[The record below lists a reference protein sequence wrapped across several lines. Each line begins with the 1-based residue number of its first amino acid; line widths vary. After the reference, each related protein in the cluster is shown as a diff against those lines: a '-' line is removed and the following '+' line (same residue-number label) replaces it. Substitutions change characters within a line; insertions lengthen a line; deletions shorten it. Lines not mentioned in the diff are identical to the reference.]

1 MLSNP
6 CRKGTGR
13 ESLRGSESGWRW
25 RPRKICRLA
34 SLCLLAAVS
43 VWWFSRLPAL
53 AFVPFLSGAKWKTFP
68 VVYKIHQG
76 GLPSTGNR
84 SEFVAVHAG
93 FEAWQR
99 LEDSAITFDYGGA
112 TEAQVA
118 AFDRTNVI
126 TFQDESFEFGSGV
139 VAVTLSFSDS
149 RSGAPEIVDAD
160 ILFSPNQIFSTD
172 GAPGTFDLQSVATHE
187 IGHLLGLDHTAIV
200 SAVMHP
206 SVRPNPT
213 GGRPQT
219 FGRVLQPDDETG
231 SSVLYPEPNF
241 ADSTGGI
248 SGRIVLDDA
257 GVFGAHVVALD
268 EKGRSMVSTLSLMN
282 GTYRISGLGPGTY
295 SVYAEPLDGPVRGSN
310 FGVLSDP
317 RRGYMFIDFKTTF
330 LGDTIDKD
338 ARQRVQVTAGDPQTG
353 FDITVSPPAA
363 PPLNI
368 TSPFW
373 GIRFFQGEQEEFRPF
388 GNGIISGSTFFV
400 LGEGVDL
407 GRTSIGSGGAEI
419 EVDVHQKAALGPR
432 SLFVQRS
439 NALAALS
446 GGVVVNSLPNPEV
459 FSIVPD
465 SGPRLGGTRVQVSGS
480 NFHEEI
486 SVSLGGI
493 PLQDLTWLDSGT
505 VQGTTGP
512 NGCGSL
518 ILLVVNPD
526 GSSARQESAFDAV
539 SPAPTIDSVSPGS
552 AEVASVVTL
561 SGTNFD
567 PVAEYNRVRFNDHP
581 AEVISATESRIVTV
595 VPFGATSGP
604 ITVEVCGQIATSSEF
619 SVLPLQPSRNRP
631 QPKFSY
637 LDLSRDSEASR
648 LDFRL
653 DEEEDQT
660 PDDSIARVALPFK
673 FTLFTRTFLEGSPVN
688 ISTNGWISLTPA
700 LAGTAEWEN
709 GRLPGHRVPRPNRSV
724 GRMPANLIAPFFHDL
739 VVGRAD
745 SGVYTRVLG
754 EAPKRRL
761 IVEWKNFSAYDDV
774 YDDDE
779 QGPQPDYT
787 TRLTFQAV
795 LYEGSNDIAFRY
807 RTLDGPLT
815 QGGSAT
821 IGLQNDGR
829 DQAIQFGFNRPR
841 LSEGRSIFFRFNP
854 EDGSY
859 AFEQFLP
866 LVTDTEEFRTNLGL
880 TADVLSGATVRLTLF
895 AAAGQPLGS
904 RTVSVPRGGLIQLN
918 HLVRYLLGTG
928 SNQLSNLSGSVLVA
942 SDQMVFPYVTQI
954 DNRSSDPSLDL
965 GAMSGG
971 TRLGI
976 LSTTSVNQFRSS
988 LVVLNVGDAAAE
1000 VTLLQR
1006 DSSGS
1011 LLHRQEVAIPS
1022 RGLFQSRDLHAD
1034 FGIGKVSGP
1043 LEILS
1048 TNGVPL
1054 IATSRVYAL
1063 DSGTSGFFRGLDLE
1077 GASSQAV
1084 IPISRE
1090 SGEFRSN
1097 LGITNLGE
1105 EPARVEV
1112 RLFDSSG
1119 TPLGMTS
1126 EQVPPFG
1133 LVQLNRVNRRLSGS
1147 GEGADTLGWIQ
1158 LSADR
1163 PVAGFVSQIN
1173 NQSSDPGFARS
1184 DVLSS
1189 SKLLIPSATNV
1200 NQFRSTITIVN
1211 AGNGEEARVRVRV
1224 RNRQGQTIGE
1234 SQNLTLPSDGIFH
1247 LDDLL
1252 GSLEVPSNFGP
1263 VEIESLNGVPLL
1275 AVSRVYSIHDDTGGF
1290 FLAQPF

>member
-1 MLSNP
+1 MSPNP
-6 CRKGTGR
+6 CNKGTGR
-13 ESLRGSESGWRW
+13 EPLRGSESGRRW
-25 RPRKICRLA
+25 RPRKIRRLA
-34 SLCLLAAVS
+34 FLCLLAVVS
-43 VWWFSRLPAL
+43 VWWISRLPVL
-53 AFVPFLSGAKWKTFP
+53 AFVPLASGAKWKTFP

-76 GLPSTGNR
+76 ALPSTGNR

-99 LEDSAITFDYGGA
+99 LEDSAITFAYGGA
-112 TEAQVA
+112 THAQFA
-118 AFDRTNVI
+118 AIDGTNLI
-126 TFQDESFEFGSGV
+126 SFQDESFEFGSMV
-139 VAVTLSFSDS
+139 VAVTLSLSNS
-149 RSGAPEIVDAD
+149 RNGAPEFEDAD
-160 ILFSPNQIFSTD
+160 ILFNPNQVFSTD

-206 SVRPNPT
+206 SVRENPT

-241 ADSTGGI
+241 ANSTGGI
-248 SGRIVLDDA
+248 AGRIVLDDA

-268 EKGRSMVSTLSLMN
+268 EKGRSMASTLSLKN
-282 GTYRISGLGPGTY
+282 GTYRISGLAPGTY
-295 SVYAEPLDGPVRGSN
+295 SLYAEPLDGPVMGSK

-317 RRGYMFIDFKTTF
+317 RLGYIFIDFKTTF

-338 ARQRVQVTAGDPQTG
+338 ARQRVQVTAGDAQKG
-353 FDITVSPPAA
+353 FDITVSPPAS

-373 GIRFFQGEQEEFRPF
+373 GIRFFRGTQEKFRPF
-388 GNGIISGSTFFV
+388 GSGFISGSTFFI

-407 GRTSIGSGGAEI
+407 GRTSFGSGGAEI
-419 EVDVHQKAALGPR
+419 EVDVHQDASLGPR
-432 SLFVQRS
+432 SLFVRS
-439 NALAALS
+439 PDALSALS
-446 GGVVVNSLPNPEV
+446 GGVVVKPLPNPEV
-459 FSIVPD
+459 FSIVPN
-465 SGPRLGGTRVQVSGS
+465 SGLRSGGTQVQVSGS

-493 PLQDLTWLDSGT
+493 PLRDLTWLDLGT

-512 NGCGSL
+512 NDCRSL

-526 GSSARQESAFDAV
+526 GSSDRLQSAFDAV
-539 SPAPTIDSVSPGS
+539 SPAPTIDAVSPLS
-552 AEVASVVTL
+552 AEVTSVVTL
-561 SGTNFD
+561 SGNNFH
-567 PVAEYNRVRFNDHP
+567 PVPEYNRVRFNNHP
-581 AEVISATESRIVTV
+581 AEVISATDSRIVTV

-604 ITVEVCGQIATSSEF
+604 ITVETCGQIASSTEF

-631 QPKFSY
+631 QPKYSY
-637 LDLSRDSEASR
+637 LDLTLDSEASR
-648 LDFRL
+648 LEFRP
-653 DEEEDQT
+653 DESGRIH
-660 PDDSIARVALPFK
+660 DDSAGRITLPFK

-688 ISTNGWISLTPA
+688 ISSNGWISLTPSV
-700 LAGTAEWEN
+700 AGTAEWEN
-709 GRLPGHRVPRPNRSV
+709 ESLPGKTVRHSDGTV
-724 GRMPANLIAPFFHDL
+724 GSMPANLIAPFFNDL
-739 VVGRAD
+739 VVGQSD
-745 SGVYTRVLG
+745 SGVFTRLLG
-754 EAPKRRL
+754 YAPDRRL
-761 IVEWKNFSAYDDV
+761 IVEWKNFSV

-779 QGPQPDYT
+779 QDPQPDYA

-795 LYEGSNDIAFRY
+795 LYEGSNDIAFLY
-807 RTLDGPLT
+807 RTLDGPLA
-815 QGGSAT
+815 QGESAT
-821 IGLQNDGR
+821 IGLQNDRR
-829 DQAIQFGFNRPR
+829 DRAIQFGFNRPR

-866 LVTDTEEFRTNLGL
+866 LVADTEEFRTNLGL

-895 AAAGQPLGS
+895 DASGQPLGS

-988 LVVLNVGDAAAE
+988 LVVLNVGDAAAD

-1097 LGITNLGE
+1097 LGITNLSE
-1105 EPARVEV
+1105 EPAKVEV
-1112 RLFDSSG
+1112 HLFDSEG
-1119 TPLGMTS
+1119 TRLGMTS

-1234 SQNLTLPSDGIFH
+1234 SQSLTLPINGIFH

>member
-1 MLSNP
+1 MSPNP
-6 CRKGTGR
+6 CNKGTGR
-13 ESLRGSESGWRW
+13 EPLRGSESGRPW
-25 RPRKICRLA
+25 RPRKIRRLA
-34 SLCLLAAVS
+34 SLCLLAVVS
-43 VWWFSRLPAL
+43 VWWISRLPVL

-99 LEDSAITFDYGGA
+99 LEDSAITFAYGGA

-118 AFDRTNVI
+118 ALDGTNLI
-126 TFQDESFEFGSGV
+126 SFQDDTYDFGSRV
-139 VAVTLSFSDS
+139 VAVTLTSFRRGID
-149 RSGAPEIVDAD
+149 PPPILDAD
-160 ILFSPNQIFSTD
+160 ILFSPNEIFSTA

-200 SAVMHP
+200 SATM
-206 SVRPNPT
+206 NPLA
-213 GGRPQT
+213 GSGVT
-219 FGRVLQPDDETG
+219 FFRVLQTDDRIG
-231 SSVLYPEPNF
+231 CSVLYPEPDF
-241 ADSTGGI
+241 SRSTGKIAG
-248 SGRIVLDDA
+248 SVLLEGE

-268 EKGRSMVSTLSLMN
+268 EEGRAVTSALSGEN
-282 GTYRISGLGPGTY
+282 GSYRISGLSPGSYTL
-295 SVYAEPLDGPVRGSN
+295 YAEPLDGPVLEDN
-310 FGVLSDP
+310 ILKP
-317 RRGYMFIDFKTTF
+317 RDSPSFNTRFTTTF
-330 LGDTIDKD
+330 LGQGPETETGEPVSV
-338 ARQRVQVTAGDPQTG
+338 AAGDALTG
-353 FDITVSPPAA
+353 LDISILPAA
-363 PPLNI
+363 SHHLNL
-368 TSPFW
+368 TSPQL
-373 GIRFFQGEQEEFRPF
+373 GARLPRGESESIRVF
-388 GNGIISGSTFFV
+388 GNGLGFGNNYFV
-400 LGEGVDL
+400 LGEGVVLDSP
-407 GRTSIGSGGAEI
+407 RSIGAAGAEI
-419 EVDVHQKAALGPR
+419 QVTAEGGASLGSR
-432 SLFVQRS
+432 SLFVEKGD
-439 NALAALS
+439 ALAALS
-446 GGVVVNSLPNPEV
+446 GGVDVTLPFPEV
-459 FSIVPD
+459 SGILPR
-465 SGPRLGGTRVQVSGS
+465 SGPRAGGTPVTVTGM
-480 NFHEEI
+480 NFHRETI
-486 SVSLGGI
+486 VSLDGI
-493 PLQDLTWLDSGT
+493 PLNDHKWLNAT
-505 VQGTTGP
+505 TIQGTTGP
-512 NGCGSL
+512 NGCRSL
-518 ILLVVNPD
+518 TLLVVNPD
-526 GSSARQESAFDAV
+526 GSNAHLQSAFDAV
-539 SPAPTIDSVSPGS
+539 SPAPTIDAVSPLS
-552 AEVASVVTL
+552 AEVTSMVTL
-561 SGTNFD
+561 SGNNFD
-567 PVAEYNRVRFNDHP
+567 PVPEYNRVRFNNHP
-581 AEVISATESRIVTV
+581 AEVISATDSRIVTV

-604 ITVEVCGQIATSSEF
+604 ITVEVCGQTATSSEF

-631 QPKFSY
+631 QPSFSY

-648 LDFRL
+648 LEFQL
-653 DEEEDQT
+653 DDEDQT
-660 PDDSIARVALPFK
+660 PDDSIARIALPFK

-688 ISTNGWISLTPA
+688 ISSNGWISFTPSVPP
-700 LAGTAEWEN
+700 TSEWEN
-709 GRLPGHRVPRPNRSV
+709 ESLPGKTVRHSDGTV
-724 GRMPANLIAPFFHDL
+724 GSMPANLIAPFFNDL
-739 VVGRAD
+739 VVGQSD
-745 SGVYTRVLG
+745 SGVFTRLLG
-754 EAPKRRL
+754 SAPNRRL
-761 IVEWKNFSAYDDV
+761 IVEWRNFSAYDD
-774 YDDDE
+774 DDQD
-779 QGPQPDYT
+779 PQPDYT

-795 LYEGSNDIAFRY
+795 LYEGSNDIAFLY

-815 QGGSAT
+815 QGDSAT
-821 IGLQNDGR
+821 IGLQNDRR

-841 LSEGRSIFFRFNP
+841 LSEGRSLFFRFNP

-866 LVTDTEEFRTNLGL
+866 LVADTEEFRTNLGL

-895 AAAGQPLGS
+895 DASGQPLGS

-1097 LGITNLGE
+1097 LGITNLSE
-1105 EPARVEV
+1105 EPAMVEV
-1112 RLFDSSG
+1112 RLFDSEG
-1119 TPLGMTS
+1119 TRLGMTS

-1211 AGNGEEARVRVRV
+1211 AGNGEEAQVRVRV

-1234 SQNLTLPSDGIFH
+1234 SQSLTLPINGIFH

>member
-1 MLSNP
+1 MSPNP
-6 CRKGTGR
+6 CNKGTGR
-13 ESLRGSESGWRW
+13 EPLRGSESGRPW
-25 RPRKICRLA
+25 RPRKIRRLA
-34 SLCLLAAVS
+34 FLCLLAVVS
-43 VWWFSRLPAL
+43 VWWISRLPVL
-53 AFVPFLSGAKWKTFP
+53 AFVPLASGAKWKTFP

-76 GLPSTGNR
+76 ALPSTGNR

-99 LEDSAITFDYGGA
+99 IEGSAIAFAYGGA
-112 TEAQVA
+112 THAQFA
-118 AFDRTNVI
+118 AIDGTNLI
-126 TFQDESFEFGSGV
+126 SFQDESFEFGSMV
-139 VAVTLSFSDS
+139 VAVTLSLSNS
-149 RSGAPEIVDAD
+149 RNGAPEFEDAD
-160 ILFSPNQIFSTD
+160 ILFNPNQVFSTD

-200 SAVMHP
+200 SATM
-206 SVRPNPT
+206 NPLA
-213 GGRPQT
+213 GSGVT
-219 FGRVLQPDDETG
+219 FFRVLQTDDRIG
-231 SSVLYPEPNF
+231 CSVLYPEPDF
-241 ADSTGGI
+241 SRSTGKIAG
-248 SGRIVLDDA
+248 SVLLEGE

-268 EKGRSMVSTLSLMN
+268 EEGRAVTSALSGEN
-282 GTYRISGLGPGTY
+282 GSYRISGLSPGSYTL
-295 SVYAEPLDGPVRGSN
+295 YAEPLDGPVLEDN
-310 FGVLSDP
+310 ILKP
-317 RRGYMFIDFKTTF
+317 RDSPSFNTRFTTTF
-330 LGDTIDKD
+330 LGQGPETETGEPVSV
-338 ARQRVQVTAGDPQTG
+338 AAGDALTG
-353 FDITVSPPAA
+353 LDISILPAA
-363 PPLNI
+363 SHHLNL
-368 TSPFW
+368 TSPQL
-373 GIRFFQGEQEEFRPF
+373 GARLPRGESESIRVF
-388 GNGIISGSTFFV
+388 GNGLGFGNNYFV
-400 LGEGVDL
+400 LGEGVVLDSP
-407 GRTSIGSGGAEI
+407 RSIGAAGAEI
-419 EVDVHQKAALGPR
+419 QVTAEGGASLGSR
-432 SLFVQRS
+432 SLFVEKGD
-439 NALAALS
+439 ALAALS
-446 GGVVVNSLPNPEV
+446 GGVDVTLPFPEV
-459 FSIVPD
+459 SGILPR
-465 SGPRLGGTRVQVSGS
+465 SGPRAGGTPVTVTGM
-480 NFHEEI
+480 NFHRETI
-486 SVSLGGI
+486 VSLDGI
-493 PLQDLTWLDSGT
+493 PLNDHKWLNAT
-505 VQGTTGP
+505 TIQGTTGP
-512 NGCGSL
+512 NGCRSL
-518 ILLVVNPD
+518 TLLVVNPD
-526 GSSARQESAFDAV
+526 GSNAHLQSAFDAV
-539 SPAPTIDSVSPGS
+539 SPAPTIDAVSPLS
-552 AEVASVVTL
+552 AEVTSVVTL
-561 SGTNFD
+561 SGNNFH
-567 PVAEYNRVRFNDHP
+567 PVPEYNRVRFNNHP
-581 AEVISATESRIVTV
+581 AEVISATDSRIVTV

-604 ITVEVCGQIATSSEF
+604 ITVEACGQIATSHEF

-631 QPKFSY
+631 QPKYSY
-637 LDLSRDSEASR
+637 LDLTLDSEASR
-648 LDFRL
+648 LEFR
-653 DEEEDQT
+653 
-660 PDDSIARVALPFK
+660 PDDSRRIHDDSAGRIALPFK
-673 FTLFTRTFLEGSPVN
+673 FTLFTKTFFEGSPVN
-688 ISTNGWISLTPA
+688 ISTNGWISLTPSV
-700 LAGTAEWEN
+700 AGTAEWEN
-709 GRLPGHRVPRPNRSV
+709 GRLPGHLVPRPDGSV

-739 VVGRAD
+739 VVGQAD

-754 EAPKRRL
+754 SAPDRRL
-761 IVEWKNFSAYDDV
+761 IVEWRNFSAYDD
-774 YDDDE
+774 DDQD
-779 QGPQPDYT
+779 PQPDYT

-815 QGGSAT
+815 QGDSAT
-821 IGLQNDGR
+821 IGLQNDRR

-841 LSEGRSIFFRFNP
+841 LSEGRSLFFRFNP

-880 TADVLSGATVRLTLF
+880 TADVLSGANVRLTLF
-895 AAAGQPLGS
+895 DDAGQPLGS

-1063 DSGTSGFFRGLDLE
+1063 DSGTSGFFRGLDLDR
-1077 GASSQAV
+1077 ASSQAV

-1097 LGITNLGE
+1097 LGITNLSE
-1105 EPARVEV
+1105 EPAMVDV
-1112 RLFDSSG
+1112 RLFDSEG
-1119 TPLGMTS
+1119 TRLGMTS

-1211 AGNGEEARVRVRV
+1211 AGNGEEAQVRVRV

-1234 SQNLTLPSDGIFH
+1234 SQSLTLPINGIFH

>member
-1 MLSNP
+1 MSSNLSTKKTGRGPLRGCVQSENP
-6 CRKGTGR
+6 CRHGR
-13 ESLRGSESGWRW
+13 AR
-25 RPRKICRLA
+25 RLVL
-34 SLCLLAAVS
+34 LCLLAAVCA
-43 VWWFSRLPAL
+43 WWILRPPAL
-53 AFVPFLSGAKWKTFP
+53 AFVPFLNGSKWKTLP
-68 VVYKIHQG
+68 VAYEIHQG

-84 SEFVAVHAG
+84 GEFLAVHAG
-93 FEAWQR
+93 FEAWEEI
-99 LEDSAITFDYGGA
+99 EDSAITFSYGGT
-112 TEAQVA
+112 TETHIA
-118 AFDRTNVI
+118 ALDYTNVVS
-126 TFQDESFEFGSGV
+126 FQDDSYDFGSDTL
-139 VAVTLSFSDS
+139 AVTLVFSRPDIQG
-149 RSGAPEIVDAD
+149 RQIVDAD
-160 ILFSPNQIFSTD
+160 IIFNPNRIFSMD
-172 GAPGTFDLQSVATHE
+172 GAPGTTDLESVAVHE
-187 IGHLLGLDHTAIV
+187 VGHLLGLDHTAIV
-200 SAVMHP
+200 SATM
-206 SVRPNPT
+206 NPLA
-213 GGRPQT
+213 GSGVT
-219 FGRVLQPDDETG
+219 FFRVLQTDDRIG
-231 SSVLYPEPNF
+231 CSVLYPTPEF
-241 ADSTGGI
+241 SRSTGELAGRVLLDG
-248 SGRIVLDDA
+248 SGVY
-257 GVFGAHVVALD
+257 GAHVVALD
-268 EKGRSMVSTLSLMN
+268 EAGRAVTSALS
-282 GTYRISGLGPGTY
+282 GKDGSYRISGLSPGSY
-295 SVYAEPLDGPVRGSN
+295 RLYAEPLDEPVGEDNILKPRLPSG
-310 FGVLSDP
+310 LPDP
-317 RRGYMFIDFKTTF
+317 LPFNTRFATAF
-330 LGDTIDKD
+330 LGKEADNPTGEPVSVAAGSTLIE
-338 ARQRVQVTAGDPQTG
+338 QR
-353 FDITVSPPAA
+353 ISVSPPAF
-363 PPLNI
+363 PHLNL
-368 TSPFW
+368 TSPHL
-373 GIRFFQGEQEEFRPF
+373 GARLQRGVSEKIRVF
-388 GNGIISGSTFFV
+388 GDGLGFGGRYFV
-400 LGEGVDL
+400 LGEGIVL
-407 GRTSIGSGGAEI
+407 GSPTSIRGTGAEF
-419 EVDVHQKAALGPR
+419 EVTVESSAPLGSR
-432 SLFVQRS
+432 SLFVEKGDF
-439 NALAALS
+439 LAALS
-446 GGVVVNSLPNPEV
+446 GGVDVTEAHPKVTNILPR
-459 FSIVPD
+459 
-465 SGPRLGGTRVQVSGS
+465 SGPRAGGTPVTVTGS
-480 NFHEEI
+480 NFDRDAI
-486 SVSLGGI
+486 VSLDGI
-493 PLQDLTWLDSGT
+493 PLNDQKWLNAGMI
-505 VQGTTGP
+505 QGTTGP
-512 NGCGSL
+512 NGCGTL
-518 ILLVVNPD
+518 NLLVINPD
-526 GSSARQESAFDAV
+526 GSGHTLQFAFETI
-539 SPAPTIDSVSPGS
+539 SSAPTIESVSPGS
-552 AEVASVVTL
+552 AEVTSVVTL
-561 SGTNFD
+561 SGNNFD
-567 PVAEYNRVRFNDHP
+567 PVPEYNRVRFNNHP
-581 AEVISATESRIVTV
+581 AEVISATDSRIVTV

-604 ITVEVCGQIATSSEF
+604 ITVETCGQIATSSEF

-631 QPKFSY
+631 QPKYSY
-637 LDLSRDSEASR
+637 LDLTLDSEASR
-648 LDFRL
+648 LEFRP
-653 DEEEDQT
+653 DESGRIH
-660 PDDSIARVALPFK
+660 DDSAGRITLPFK

-688 ISTNGWISLTPA
+688 ISSNGWISFTPSVPP
-700 LAGTAEWEN
+700 TSEWEN
-709 GRLPGHRVPRPNRSV
+709 ESLPGKTVRHSDGTV
-724 GRMPANLIAPFFHDL
+724 GSMPANLIAPFFNDL
-739 VVGRAD
+739 VVGQSD
-745 SGVYTRVLG
+745 SGVFTRLLG
-754 EAPKRRL
+754 SAPDRRL
-761 IVEWKNFSAYDDV
+761 IVEWRNFSV

-779 QGPQPDYT
+779 QDPQPDYA

-795 LYEGSNDIAFRY
+795 LYEGSNDIAFLY
-807 RTLDGPLT
+807 RKLQGPLT
-815 QGGSAT
+815 QGESAT

-859 AFEQFLP
+859 SFEQFLP

-880 TADVLSGATVRLTLF
+880 TADVLSGANVRLTLF
-895 AAAGQPLGS
+895 DATGQPLGS

-988 LVVLNVGDAAAE
+988 LVVLNVGDATAE

-1011 LLHRQEVAIPS
+1011 LLHRQEVTIPS
-1022 RGLFQSRDLHAD
+1022 RGSFQSRDLHAD

-1077 GASSQAV
+1077 AASSQAV

-1097 LGITNLGE
+1097 LGITNLSE
-1105 EPARVEV
+1105 EPAKVEV
-1112 RLFDSSG
+1112 HLFDSEG
-1119 TPLGMTS
+1119 TRLGMTS

-1234 SQNLTLPSDGIFH
+1234 SQILTLPSNGIFH

>member
-1 MLSNP
+1 MSSNS
-6 CRKGTGR
+6 CRGKTGR
-13 ESLRGSESGWRW
+13 EPLRGCAPSGH
-25 RPRKICRLA
+25 PRRAGKARRLA
-34 SLCLLAAVS
+34 LLCLLAAVFA
-43 VWWFSRLPAL
+43 WWISRPSAL
-53 AFVPFLSGAKWKTFP
+53 AFVPFLSGVKWKTFP

-84 SEFVAVHAG
+84 SEFVAIHAG

-99 LEDSAITFDYGGA
+99 LEDSAITFAYGGA

-118 AFDRTNVI
+118 ALDGTNLI
-126 TFQDESFEFGSGV
+126 SFQDDTYDFGSRV
-139 VAVTLSFSDS
+139 VAVTLTSFRRGID
-149 RSGAPEIVDAD
+149 PPPILDAD
-160 ILFSPNQIFSTD
+160 ILFSPNEIFSTS

-200 SAVMHP
+200 SATM
-206 SVRPNPT
+206 NPLA
-213 GGRPQT
+213 GSGVT
-219 FGRVLQPDDETG
+219 FFRVLQTDDRIG
-231 SSVLYPEPNF
+231 CAVLYPEPDF
-241 ADSTGGI
+241 SRSTGKIAG
-248 SGRIVLDDA
+248 SVLLEGE
-257 GVFGAHVVALD
+257 GVFGAHLVALD
-268 EKGRSMVSTLSLMN
+268 EAGRAVASALS
-282 GTYRISGLGPGTY
+282 GEDGSYRISGLTPGSYTL
-295 SVYAEPLDGPVRGSN
+295 YAEPLDGPV
-310 FGVLSDP
+310 LEDDILKP
-317 RRGYMFIDFKTTF
+317 RDSPSFNTRFTTTF
-330 LGDTIDKD
+330 LGQGPETETGEPVSV
-338 ARQRVQVTAGDPQTG
+338 AAGDTLTG
-353 FDITVSPPAA
+353 LDISVSPAA
-363 PPLNI
+363 SPHLNL
-368 TSPFW
+368 TSPQL
-373 GIRFFQGEQEEFRPF
+373 GARLPRGESESIRVF
-388 GNGIISGSTFFV
+388 GNGLGFGNNYFV
-400 LGEGVDL
+400 LGEGVVLDSP
-407 GRTSIGSGGAEI
+407 RSIGAAGAEI
-419 EVDVHQKAALGPR
+419 QVTAEGGASLGSR
-432 SLFVQRS
+432 SLFVEKGD
-439 NALAALS
+439 ALAALS
-446 GGVVVNSLPNPEV
+446 GWVDVTLPFPEV
-459 FSIVPD
+459 SGILPR
-465 SGPRLGGTRVQVSGS
+465 SGPRAGGTPVTVTGM
-480 NFHEEI
+480 NFHRETI
-486 SVSLGGI
+486 VSLDGI
-493 PLQDLTWLDSGT
+493 PLNDRKWLNAT
-505 VQGTTGP
+505 TIQGTTGP
-512 NGCGSL
+512 NGCRSL
-518 ILLVVNPD
+518 ALLVVNPD
-526 GSSARQESAFDAV
+526 GSNARLQSAFDAV

-561 SGTNFD
+561 SGNNFD
-567 PVAEYNRVRFNDHP
+567 PVPQYNRVRFNNHP
-581 AEVISATESRIVTV
+581 AEVISATESRIVTL

-604 ITVEVCGQIATSSEF
+604 ITVEVCGQIATSGEF

-631 QPKFSY
+631 QPSFSY

-648 LDFRL
+648 LEFRL
-653 DEEEDQT
+653 DEEDRT
-660 PDDSIARVALPFK
+660 PDDSIARIALPFK
-673 FTLFTRTFLEGSPVN
+673 FILFTRTFLEGSPVN
-688 ISTNGWISLTPA
+688 ISTNGWISLTPG

-709 GRLPGHRVPRPNRSV
+709 GRLPGHRVPRPSGSV

-739 VVGRAD
+739 VVGETD

-754 EAPKRRL
+754 EVPNRRL
-761 IVEWKNFSAYDDV
+761 IIEWSNFSAYDDV

-795 LYEGSNDIAFRY
+795 LYEGSNDVAFLY
-807 RTLDGPLT
+807 RKLQGPLT
-815 QGGSAT
+815 QGESAT
-821 IGLQNDGR
+821 IGLQNDR
-829 DQAIQFGFNRPR
+829 WDRAIQFGFNRPR

-880 TADVLSGATVRLTLF
+880 TADVLSGANVRLTLF
-895 AAAGQPLGS
+895 DDAGQPLGS
-904 RTVSVPRGGLIQLN
+904 RTVSVPRGGQIQLN

-928 SNQLSNLSGSVLVA
+928 SNQLSNLSGSVLVS

-988 LVVLNVGDAAAE
+988 LVVLNVGDATAE

-1006 DSSGS
+1006 DGSGR
-1011 LLHRQEVAIPS
+1011 LLHRQEVTIPS
-1022 RGLFQSRDLHAD
+1022 RGSFQSRDLHAD

-1077 GASSQAV
+1077 AASSQAV

-1097 LGITNLGE
+1097 LGITNLSE
-1105 EPARVEV
+1105 EPANVEIH
-1112 RLFDSSG
+1112 LFDSAG
-1119 TPLGMTS
+1119 TPLGMTN

-1147 GEGADTLGWIQ
+1147 GGGGDTLGWIR

-1234 SQNLTLPSDGIFH
+1234 SQSLTLPSNGIFH

>member
-1 MLSNP
+1 MSSNLSTKKTGRGPLRGCVQSENP
-6 CRKGTGR
+6 CRHGR
-13 ESLRGSESGWRW
+13 AR
-25 RPRKICRLA
+25 RLA
-34 SLCLLAAVS
+34 LLCLLAAVC
-43 VWWFSRLPAL
+43 VWWILRPPAL
-53 AFVPFLSGAKWKTFP
+53 AFVPFLNGSKWKTLP
-68 VVYKIHQG
+68 VAYEIHQG

-84 SEFVAVHAG
+84 GEFLAVHAG
-93 FEAWQR
+93 FEAWEEI
-99 LEDSAITFDYGGA
+99 EDSAITFSYGGT
-112 TEAQVA
+112 TETHIA
-118 AFDRTNVI
+118 AVDYTNVI
-126 TFQDESFEFGSGV
+126 SFQDDSYDFGSDTL
-139 VAVTLSFSDS
+139 AVTLVFSRPDIQG
-149 RSGAPEIVDAD
+149 RQIVDAD
-160 ILFSPNQIFSTD
+160 ILFNPNGIFSMD
-172 GAPGTFDLQSVATHE
+172 GAPGTTDLESVAVHE
-187 IGHLLGLDHTAIV
+187 VGHLLGLDHTAIV
-200 SAVMHP
+200 SATM
-206 SVRPNPT
+206 NPQA
-213 GGRPQT
+213 GSGVT
-219 FGRVLQPDDETG
+219 FFRVLQTDDRIG
-231 SSVLYPEPNF
+231 CSVLYPTPEF
-241 ADSTGGI
+241 SRSTGELA
-248 SGRIVLDDA
+248 GRVLLDGA
-257 GVFGAHVVALD
+257 GVYGAHVVALD
-268 EKGRSMVSTLSLMN
+268 EAGRAVTSALSAKD
-282 GTYRISGLGPGTY
+282 GSYRISGLSPGSY
-295 SVYAEPLDGPVRGSN
+295 NLYAEPLDEPVGEDNILKPRLPSG
-310 FGVLSDP
+310 LPDP
-317 RRGYMFIDFKTTF
+317 LPFNTRFATAF
-330 LGDTIDKD
+330 LGTEADNPTWEPVSV
-338 ARQRVQVTAGDPQTG
+338 AAGSALTG
-353 FDITVSPPAA
+353 QDISVSPAA
-363 PPLNI
+363 FPHLNL
-368 TSPFW
+368 TSPHL
-373 GIRFFQGEQEEFRPF
+373 GARLQRGVSEEIRVF
-388 GNGIISGSTFFV
+388 GDGLGFGGRYFV
-400 LGEGVDL
+400 LGEGIVL
-407 GRTSIGSGGAEI
+407 GSPTSIRGTGAEF
-419 EVDVHQKAALGPR
+419 EVTVESSAPLGSR
-432 SLFVQRS
+432 SLFVEEGDF
-439 NALAALS
+439 LAALS
-446 GGVVVNSLPNPEV
+446 GGVDVTDAHPKVTNILPR
-459 FSIVPD
+459 
-465 SGPRLGGTRVQVSGS
+465 SGPRAGGTPVTVTGS
-480 NFHEEI
+480 NFDRDAI
-486 SVSLGGI
+486 VSLDGI
-493 PLQDLTWLDSGT
+493 PLNDQKWLNAGMI
-505 VQGTTGP
+505 QGTTGP
-512 NGCGSL
+512 NSCGTL
-518 ILLVVNPD
+518 NLLVINPD
-526 GSSARQESAFDAV
+526 GSGHTLQFAFETI
-539 SPAPTIDSVSPGS
+539 SSAPTIESVSPGS
-552 AEVASVVTL
+552 AEVTSEVTIF
-561 SGTNFD
+561 GANFHLV
-567 PVAEYNRVRFNDHP
+567 PEYNRVRFNNHP
-581 AEVISATESRIVTV
+581 AEVISATEHRIVTL

-631 QPKFSY
+631 QPSFSY

-648 LDFRL
+648 LEFQL
-653 DEEEDQT
+653 DEEDRT
-660 PDDSIARVALPFK
+660 PDDSIARIALPFK
-673 FTLFTRTFLEGSPVN
+673 FILFTRTFLEGSPVN
-688 ISTNGWISLTPA
+688 ISTNGWISLTPG

-709 GRLPGHRVPRPNRSV
+709 GRLPGHRVPRPSGSV

-739 VVGRAD
+739 VVGETD

-754 EAPKRRL
+754 EAPNRRL
-761 IVEWKNFSAYDDV
+761 IIEWSNFSVYDDV

-795 LYEGSNDIAFRY
+795 LYEGSNDVAFLY
-807 RTLDGPLT
+807 RKLQGPLT
-815 QGGSAT
+815 QGESAT
-821 IGLQNDGR
+821 IGLQNDRR
-829 DQAIQFGFNRPR
+829 DRAIQFGFNRPR

-859 AFEQFLP
+859 SFEQFLP

-880 TADVLSGATVRLTLF
+880 TADVLSGANVRLTLF
-895 AAAGQPLGS
+895 DASGQSLGS

-965 GAMSGG
+965 GAMAGG

-1054 IATSRVYAL
+1054 IATSRVFAL
-1063 DSGTSGFFRGLDLE
+1063 DSGTSGFFRGLDLD

-1097 LGITNLGE
+1097 LGITNLSE
-1105 EPARVEV
+1105 EPANVEIH
-1112 RLFDSSG
+1112 LFDSAG
-1119 TPLGMTS
+1119 TPLGMTN

-1234 SQNLTLPSDGIFH
+1234 SQNLTLPSNGIFH

>member
-1 MLSNP
+1 MSPNP
-6 CRKGTGR
+6 CNKGTGR
-13 ESLRGSESGWRW
+13 EPLRGSESGRPW
-25 RPRKICRLA
+25 RPRKIRRLA
-34 SLCLLAAVS
+34 SLCLLAVVS
-43 VWWFSRLPAL
+43 VWWISRLPVL

-99 LEDSAITFDYGGA
+99 LEDSAITFAYGGA

-118 AFDRTNVI
+118 ALDGTNLI
-126 TFQDESFEFGSGV
+126 SFQDDSYDFGSRV
-139 VAVTLSFSDS
+139 VAVTLTSFRRGID
-149 RSGAPEIVDAD
+149 PPPILDAD
-160 ILFSPNQIFSTD
+160 ILFSPNEIFSTS

-200 SAVMHP
+200 SATM
-206 SVRPNPT
+206 NPLA
-213 GGRPQT
+213 GSGVT
-219 FGRVLQPDDETG
+219 FFRVLQTDDRIG
-231 SSVLYPEPNF
+231 CSVLYPEPDF
-241 ADSTGGI
+241 SRSTGKIAG
-248 SGRIVLDDA
+248 SVLLEGE
-257 GVFGAHVVALD
+257 GVFGAHLVALD
-268 EKGRSMVSTLSLMN
+268 EEGRAVTSALSGEN
-282 GTYRISGLGPGTY
+282 GSYRISGLSPGSYTL
-295 SVYAEPLDGPVRGSN
+295 YAEPLDGPVLEDN
-310 FGVLSDP
+310 ILKP
-317 RRGYMFIDFKTTF
+317 RDSPSFNTRFTTTF
-330 LGDTIDKD
+330 LGQGPETETGEPVSV
-338 ARQRVQVTAGDPQTG
+338 AAGDALTG
-353 FDITVSPPAA
+353 LDISILPAA
-363 PPLNI
+363 SHHLNL
-368 TSPFW
+368 TSPQL
-373 GIRFFQGEQEEFRPF
+373 GARLPRGESESIRVF
-388 GNGIISGSTFFV
+388 GNGLGFGNNYFV
-400 LGEGVDL
+400 LGEGVVLDSP
-407 GRTSIGSGGAEI
+407 RSIGAAGAEI
-419 EVDVHQKAALGPR
+419 QVTAKGGASLGSR
-432 SLFVQRS
+432 SLFVEKGD
-439 NALAALS
+439 ALAALS
-446 GGVVVNSLPNPEV
+446 GGVDVTLPFPEV
-459 FSIVPD
+459 SGILPR
-465 SGPRLGGTRVQVSGS
+465 SGPRAGGTPVTVTGM
-480 NFHEEI
+480 NFHRETI
-486 SVSLGGI
+486 VSLDGI
-493 PLQDLTWLDSGT
+493 PLNDRKWLNAT
-505 VQGTTGP
+505 TIQGTTGP
-512 NGCGSL
+512 NGCRSL
-518 ILLVVNPD
+518 ALLVVNPD
-526 GSSARQESAFDAV
+526 GSNARLQSAFDAV

-552 AEVASVVTL
+552 AEVTSVVTL

-567 PVAEYNRVRFNDHP
+567 PVPEYNRVHFNDHP

-604 ITVEVCGQIATSSEF
+604 ITVETCGQIATSSEF

-648 LDFRL
+648 LEFQL
-653 DEEEDQT
+653 DDEDQT
-660 PDDSIARVALPFK
+660 PDDSIARIALPFK
-673 FTLFTRTFLEGSPVN
+673 FILFTRTFLEGSPVN
-688 ISTNGWISLTPA
+688 ISTNGWISLSPG

-795 LYEGSNDIAFRY
+795 LYEGSNDIAFLY
-807 RTLDGPLT
+807 RKLQGPLT
-815 QGGSAT
+815 QGESAT

-841 LSEGRSIFFRFNP
+841 LSEGRSLFFRFNP

-880 TADVLSGATVRLTLF
+880 TADVLSGANVRLTLF
-895 AAAGQPLGS
+895 DATGQPLGS

-1022 RGLFQSRDLHAD
+1022 RGSFQSGDLHAD

-1077 GASSQAV
+1077 AASSQAV

-1097 LGITNLGE
+1097 LGITNLSE
-1105 EPARVEV
+1105 EPAKVEV
-1112 RLFDSSG
+1112 HLFDSEG
-1119 TPLGMTS
+1119 TRLGMTS

-1234 SQNLTLPSDGIFH
+1234 SQNLTLPSNGIFH

>member
-13 ESLRGSESGWRW
+13 EPLRGSESGWRW
-25 RPRKICRLA
+25 RPRKIRRLA

-43 VWWFSRLPAL
+43 VWWFSRLPVL

-84 SEFVAVHAG
+84 SEFVAIHAG

-99 LEDSAITFDYGGA
+99 LEDSAITFAYGGA
-112 TEAQVA
+112 TEAKVA
-118 AFDRTNVI
+118 ALDGTNLI
-126 TFQDESFEFGSGV
+126 SFQDDTYDFGSRV
-139 VAVTLSFSDS
+139 VAVTLTSFRRGID
-149 RSGAPEIVDAD
+149 APPILDAD
-160 ILFSPNQIFSTD
+160 ILFSPNEIFSTS

-200 SAVMHP
+200 SATM
-206 SVRPNPT
+206 NPLA
-213 GGRPQT
+213 GSGVT
-219 FGRVLQPDDETG
+219 FFRVLQTDDRIG
-231 SSVLYPEPNF
+231 CSVLYPEPDF
-241 ADSTGGI
+241 SRSTGKIAG
-248 SGRIVLDDA
+248 SVLLEGE
-257 GVFGAHVVALD
+257 GVFGAHLVALD
-268 EKGRSMVSTLSLMN
+268 EEGRAVTSALS
-282 GTYRISGLGPGTY
+282 GEDGSYRISGLSPGSYTL
-295 SVYAEPLDGPVRGSN
+295 YAEPLDGPVLEDN
-310 FGVLSDP
+310 ILKP
-317 RRGYMFIDFKTTF
+317 RDSPSFNTRFTTTF
-330 LGDTIDKD
+330 LGQGPETETGEPVSV
-338 ARQRVQVTAGDPQTG
+338 AAGDALTG
-353 FDITVSPPAA
+353 LDISILPAA
-363 PPLNI
+363 SHHLNL
-368 TSPFW
+368 TSPQL
-373 GIRFFQGEQEEFRPF
+373 GARLPRGESESIRVF
-388 GNGIISGSTFFV
+388 GNGLGFGNNYFV
-400 LGEGVDL
+400 LGEGVVLDSP
-407 GRTSIGSGGAEI
+407 RSIGAAGAEI
-419 EVDVHQKAALGPR
+419 QVTAEGGASLGSR
-432 SLFVQRS
+432 SLFVEKGD
-439 NALAALS
+439 ALAALS
-446 GGVVVNSLPNPEV
+446 GGVDVTLPFPEV
-459 FSIVPD
+459 SGILPS
-465 SGPRLGGTRVQVSGS
+465 SGPRAGGTPVTVTGM
-480 NFHEEI
+480 NFHRETI
-486 SVSLGGI
+486 VSLDGI
-493 PLQDLTWLDSGT
+493 PLSDPKWLNSGAI
-505 VQGTTGP
+505 QGTTGP
-512 NGCGSL
+512 NGCRSL
-518 ILLVVNPD
+518 TLLVVNPD
-526 GSSARQESAFDAV
+526 GSNARLQSAFDAV

-552 AEVASVVTL
+552 AEVTSVVTL
-561 SGTNFD
+561 SGNNFD
-567 PVAEYNRVRFNDHP
+567 PVPEYNRVRFNNHP
-581 AEVISATESRIVTV
+581 AEVISATDSRIVTV

-604 ITVEVCGQIATSSEF
+604 ITVETCGQIASSSEF

-631 QPKFSY
+631 QPKYSY
-637 LDLSRDSEASR
+637 LDLTLDSEASQ
-648 LDFRL
+648 LEFRP
-653 DEEEDQT
+653 DESGRIH
-660 PDDSIARVALPFK
+660 DDSAGRITLPFK

-688 ISTNGWISLTPA
+688 ISSNGWISFTPSVPP
-700 LAGTAEWEN
+700 TSEWEN
-709 GRLPGHRVPRPNRSV
+709 ESLPGKTVRHSDGTV
-724 GRMPANLIAPFFHDL
+724 GSMPANLIAPFFNDL
-739 VVGRAD
+739 VVGQSD
-745 SGVYTRVLG
+745 SGVFTRLLG
-754 EAPKRRL
+754 SAPDRRL
-761 IVEWKNFSAYDDV
+761 IVEWKNFSV

-779 QGPQPDYT
+779 QDPQPDYA

-795 LYEGSNDIAFRY
+795 LYEGSNDIAFLY
-807 RTLDGPLT
+807 RKLQGPLT
-815 QGGSAT
+815 QGESAT
-821 IGLQNDGR
+821 IGLQNDRR
-829 DQAIQFGFNRPR
+829 DRAIQFGFNRPR
-841 LSEGRSIFFRFNP
+841 LSEGRSLFFRFNP

-880 TADVLSGATVRLTLF
+880 TADVLSGANVRLTLF
-895 AAAGQPLGS
+895 DASGQPLGS
-904 RTVSVPRGGLIQLN
+904 RTASVPRGGLIQLN
-918 HLVRYLLGTG
+918 HLVRHLLGTG

-988 LVVLNVGDAAAE
+988 LVVLNVGDATAE

-1006 DSSGS
+1006 DGGGN
-1011 LLHRQEVAIPS
+1011 LLHRREVAIPS

-1048 TNGVPL
+1048 TNEMPL

-1063 DSGTSGFFRGLDLE
+1063 DSGTSGFFRGLDLDR
-1077 GASSQAV
+1077 ASSQAV

-1097 LGITNLGE
+1097 LGITNFSD
-1105 EPARVEV
+1105 EPAKVEV
-1112 RLFDSSG
+1112 QLFDSAG
-1119 TPLGMTS
+1119 TRLGTTS

-1147 GEGADTLGWIQ
+1147 GGGTDTLGWIQ

-1234 SQNLTLPSDGIFH
+1234 SQSLTLPSNGIFH

>member
-1 MLSNP
+1 MSSNLSTKKTGRGPLRGCVQSENP
-6 CRKGTGR
+6 CRHGR
-13 ESLRGSESGWRW
+13 AR
-25 RPRKICRLA
+25 RLVL
-34 SLCLLAAVS
+34 LCLLAAVC
-43 VWWFSRLPAL
+43 VWWILRPPAL
-53 AFVPFLSGAKWKTFP
+53 AFVPFLNGSKWKTLP
-68 VVYKIHQG
+68 VAYEIHQG

-84 SEFVAVHAG
+84 GEFLAVHAG
-93 FEAWQR
+93 FEAWEEI
-99 LEDSAITFDYGGA
+99 EDSAITFSYGGT
-112 TEAQVA
+112 TETHIA
-118 AFDRTNVI
+118 ALDYTNVVS
-126 TFQDESFEFGSGV
+126 FQDDSYDFGSDTL
-139 VAVTLSFSDS
+139 AVTLVFS
-149 RSGAPEIVDAD
+149 RPNIQGRQIVDAD
-160 ILFSPNQIFSTD
+160 IIFNPNRIFSMD
-172 GAPGTFDLQSVATHE
+172 GAPGTTDLESVAVHE
-187 IGHLLGLDHTAIV
+187 VGHLLGLDHTAIV
-200 SAVMHP
+200 SATM
-206 SVRPNPT
+206 NPQA
-213 GGRPQT
+213 GSGVT
-219 FGRVLQPDDETG
+219 FFRVLQTDDRIG
-231 SSVLYPEPNF
+231 CSVLYPTPEF
-241 ADSTGGI
+241 SRSTGELA
-248 SGRIVLDDA
+248 GRVLLDGA
-257 GVFGAHVVALD
+257 GVYGAHVVALD
-268 EKGRSMVSTLSLMN
+268 EAGRAVTSALS
-282 GTYRISGLGPGTY
+282 GKDGSYRISGLSPGSY
-295 SVYAEPLDGPVRGSN
+295 RLYAEPLDEPVGEDNILKPRLPSG
-310 FGVLSDP
+310 LPDP
-317 RRGYMFIDFKTTF
+317 LPFNTRFATAF
-330 LGDTIDKD
+330 LGKE
-338 ARQRVQVTAGDPQTG
+338 AGNPTG
-353 FDITVSPPAA
+353 EPVSVAAGSTLIGQDISVSPAA
-363 PPLNI
+363 FPHLNL
-368 TSPFW
+368 TSPHL
-373 GIRFFQGEQEEFRPF
+373 GARLQRGVSEKIRVF
-388 GNGIISGSTFFV
+388 GDGLGFGGRYFV
-400 LGEGVDL
+400 LGEGIVL
-407 GRTSIGSGGAEI
+407 GSPTSIRGTGAEF
-419 EVDVHQKAALGPR
+419 EVTVESSAPLGSR
-432 SLFVQRS
+432 SLFVEKGDF
-439 NALAALS
+439 LAALS
-446 GGVVVNSLPNPEV
+446 GGVDVTEAHPKVTNILPR
-459 FSIVPD
+459 
-465 SGPRLGGTRVQVSGS
+465 SGPRAGGTPVTVTGS
-480 NFHEEI
+480 NFDRDAI
-486 SVSLGGI
+486 VSLDGI
-493 PLQDLTWLDSGT
+493 PLNDKKWLNAGMI
-505 VQGTTGP
+505 QGTTGP
-512 NGCGSL
+512 NGCGTL
-518 ILLVVNPD
+518 NLLVINPD
-526 GSSARQESAFDAV
+526 GSGHTLQFAFETV

-552 AEVASVVTL
+552 AEVASVVTI

-567 PVAEYNRVRFNDHP
+567 PVPEYNRVRFNNHP
-581 AEVISATESRIVTV
+581 AEVISATDSRIVTV

-604 ITVEVCGQIATSSEF
+604 ITVETCGQIASSTEF

-631 QPKFSY
+631 QPSFSY

-648 LDFRL
+648 LEFQL
-653 DEEEDQT
+653 DDEDQT
-660 PDDSIARVALPFK
+660 PDDSIARIALPFK

-688 ISTNGWISLTPA
+688 ISSNGWISLTPSV
-700 LAGTAEWEN
+700 AGTAEWEN

-739 VVGRAD
+739 VVGQAD

-754 EAPKRRL
+754 SAPDRRL
-761 IVEWKNFSAYDDV
+761 IVEWRNFSAYDD
-774 YDDDE
+774 DDQD
-779 QGPQPDYT
+779 PQPDYT

-815 QGGSAT
+815 QGDSAT
-821 IGLQNDGR
+821 IGLQNDRR

-841 LSEGRSIFFRFNP
+841 LSEGRSLFFRFNP

-880 TADVLSGATVRLTLF
+880 TADVLSGANVRLTLF
-895 AAAGQPLGS
+895 DDAGQPLGS

-1063 DSGTSGFFRGLDLE
+1063 DSGTSGFFRGLDLDR
-1077 GASSQAV
+1077 ASSQAV

-1097 LGITNLGE
+1097 LGITNLSE
-1105 EPARVEV
+1105 EPAMVDV
-1112 RLFDSSG
+1112 RLFDSEG
-1119 TPLGMTS
+1119 TRLGMTS

-1211 AGNGEEARVRVRV
+1211 AGNGEEAQVRVRV

-1234 SQNLTLPSDGIFH
+1234 SQSLTLPINGIFH

>member
-1 MLSNP
+1 MSPNP
-6 CRKGTGR
+6 CNKGTGR
-13 ESLRGSESGWRW
+13 EPLRGSESGRPW
-25 RPRKICRLA
+25 RPRKIRRLA
-34 SLCLLAAVS
+34 SLCLLAVVS
-43 VWWFSRLPAL
+43 VWWISRLPVL

-99 LEDSAITFDYGGA
+99 LEDSAITFAYGGA

-118 AFDRTNVI
+118 ALDGTNLI
-126 TFQDESFEFGSGV
+126 SFQDDTYDFGSRV
-139 VAVTLSFSDS
+139 VAVTLTSFRRGID
-149 RSGAPEIVDAD
+149 PPPILDVD
-160 ILFSPNQIFSTD
+160 ILFSPNEIFSTA

-200 SAVMHP
+200 SATM
-206 SVRPNPT
+206 NPLA
-213 GGRPQT
+213 GSGVT
-219 FGRVLQPDDETG
+219 FFRVLQTDDRIG
-231 SSVLYPEPNF
+231 CSVLYPEPDF
-241 ADSTGGI
+241 SRSTGKIAGSI
-248 SGRIVLDDA
+248 LLEGE

-268 EKGRSMVSTLSLMN
+268 EEGRAVTSALSGEN
-282 GTYRISGLGPGTY
+282 GSYRISGLSPGSYTL
-295 SVYAEPLDGPVRGSN
+295 YAEPLDGPVLEDN
-310 FGVLSDP
+310 ILKP
-317 RRGYMFIDFKTTF
+317 RDSPSFNTRFTTTF
-330 LGDTIDKD
+330 LGQGPETETGEPVSV
-338 ARQRVQVTAGDPQTG
+338 AAGDALTG
-353 FDITVSPPAA
+353 LDISILPAA
-363 PPLNI
+363 SHHLNL
-368 TSPFW
+368 TSPQL
-373 GIRFFQGEQEEFRPF
+373 GARLPRGESESIRVF
-388 GNGIISGSTFFV
+388 GNGLGFGNNYFV
-400 LGEGVDL
+400 LGEGVVLDSP
-407 GRTSIGSGGAEI
+407 RSIGAAGAEI
-419 EVDVHQKAALGPR
+419 QVTAEGGASLGSR
-432 SLFVQRS
+432 SLFVEKGD
-439 NALAALS
+439 ALAALS
-446 GGVVVNSLPNPEV
+446 GGVDVTLPFPEV
-459 FSIVPD
+459 FGILPR
-465 SGPRLGGTRVQVSGS
+465 SGPRAGGTPVTVTGM
-480 NFHEEI
+480 NFHRETI
-486 SVSLGGI
+486 VSLDGI
-493 PLQDLTWLDSGT
+493 PLNDHKWLNAT
-505 VQGTTGP
+505 TIQGTTGP
-512 NGCGSL
+512 NGCRSL
-518 ILLVVNPD
+518 TLLVVNPD
-526 GSSARQESAFDAV
+526 GSNAHLQSAFDAV
-539 SPAPTIDSVSPGS
+539 SPAPTIDAVSPLS
-552 AEVASVVTL
+552 AEVTSMVTL
-561 SGTNFD
+561 SGNNFD
-567 PVAEYNRVRFNDHP
+567 PVPEYNRVRFNNHP
-581 AEVISATESRIVTV
+581 AEVISATDSRIVTV

-604 ITVEVCGQIATSSEF
+604 ITVETCGQIATSSEF

-631 QPKFSY
+631 QPKYSY
-637 LDLSRDSEASR
+637 LDLTLDSEASR
-648 LDFRL
+648 LEFRP
-653 DEEEDQT
+653 DESGRIH
-660 PDDSIARVALPFK
+660 DDSAGRITLPFK

-688 ISTNGWISLTPA
+688 ISSNGWISFTPSVPP
-700 LAGTAEWEN
+700 TSEWEN
-709 GRLPGHRVPRPNRSV
+709 ESLPGKTVRHSDGTV
-724 GRMPANLIAPFFHDL
+724 GSMPANLIAPFFNDL
-739 VVGRAD
+739 VVGQSD
-745 SGVYTRVLG
+745 SGVFTRLLG
-754 EAPKRRL
+754 SAPDRRL
-761 IVEWKNFSAYDDV
+761 IVEWRNFSAYDD
-774 YDDDE
+774 DDQD
-779 QGPQPDYT
+779 PQPDYA

-795 LYEGSNDIAFRY
+795 LYEGSNDIAFLY

-815 QGGSAT
+815 QGDSAT
-821 IGLQNDGR
+821 IGLQNDRR

-841 LSEGRSIFFRFNP
+841 LSEGRSLFFRFNP

-866 LVTDTEEFRTNLGL
+866 LVADTEEFRTNLGL

-895 AAAGQPLGS
+895 DASGQPLGS

-988 LVVLNVGDAAAE
+988 LVVLNVGDVAAD

-1063 DSGTSGFFRGLDLE
+1063 DSGTSGFFRGLDLD

-1097 LGITNLGE
+1097 LGITNLSE
-1105 EPARVEV
+1105 EPAKVEV
-1112 RLFDSSG
+1112 HLFDSEG
-1119 TPLGMTS
+1119 TRLGMTS

-1234 SQNLTLPSDGIFH
+1234 SQSLTLPSNGIFH